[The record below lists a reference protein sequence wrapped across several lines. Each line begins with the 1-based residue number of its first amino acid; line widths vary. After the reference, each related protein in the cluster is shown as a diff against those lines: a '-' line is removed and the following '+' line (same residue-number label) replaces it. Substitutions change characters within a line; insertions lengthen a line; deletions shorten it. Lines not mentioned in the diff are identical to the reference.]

1 MSHSTLTILITVLA
15 AILFA
20 TEKIPIAITAL
31 LISCFLVLTGVLTV
45 SQAFSGFGSSTVML
59 LIGVMIMGEACMTT
73 GVALQIGT
81 GQLRMFGKSEKYFVV
96 MLYFT
101 AAVLAIFLNSTAIA
115 AIFLPVIDSVSR
127 KTSGEFSR
135 KHAYMP
141 MVLGSIYGGGISL
154 IGTTAMVNASAQL
167 ADSSFGRGFNFFE
180 PLPIMAPACI
190 MIGLFFVLFGYRLQ
204 VRFFDFK
211 ENCPTDHSGQ
221 QVQELPH
228 EKRKMII
235 VLVTLAICIVLL
247 VTRLIDIGVVAL
259 LGACV
264 LVITGCIDQN
274 TALRSINWSSIFV
287 VMSSLGLAKA
297 LDVSGAG
304 EILATAIIRICGSLG
319 SMPFAM
325 CAILC
330 VLSSF
335 LSNFMSANAAV
346 GITVPIALNIAQSM
360 GVSPLPFA
368 LGCSVGAV
376 VATSTPICKAPLSVI
391 SVVGYRYK
399 DYIRIGGLCNLI
411 AIICCLLNLY
421 LVYFRG

>member
-1 MSHSTLTILITVLA
+1 MNHSTLTILITIIA

-73 GVALQIGT
+73 GVALKIGT
-81 GQLRMFGKSEKYFVV
+81 RLQMFGQSEKHFAV

-101 AAVLAIFLNSTAIA
+101 AAILAIFLNSSAIA
-115 AIFLPVIDSVSR
+115 AIFLPVIDSVSA
-127 KTSGEFSR
+127 KTGGKFSR
-135 KHAYMP
+135 KQAYMP

-167 ADSSFGRGFNFFE
+167 EDSAFGRGFNFFE
-180 PLPIMAPACI
+180 PLPIMAPTCI
-190 MIGLFFVLFGYRLQ
+190 LIGIFFVLFGYKLQ
-204 VRFFDFK
+204 LRIFDFA
-211 ENCPTDHSGQ
+211 ENPPTDRSGQ
-221 QVQELPH
+221 QAKELPC
-228 EKRKMII
+228 ENRKMII
-235 VLVTLAICIVLL
+235 VLVTLAVCIVFL

-259 LGACV
+259 LGACI

-274 TALRSINWSSIFV
+274 TALRAINWSSIFV

-304 EILATAIIRICGSLG
+304 EILATTIIRICGSLG
-319 SMPFAM
+319 SIPFVM

-346 GITVPIALNIAQSM
+346 GITVPIALNIAASM
-360 GVSPLPFA
+360 SVNPLPFA
-368 LGCSVGAV
+368 LGCAVGAV

-399 DYIRIGGLCNLI
+399 DYVRIGGLCNLI

-421 LVYFRG
+421 LFYFR